1 MAQEIERKFL
11 VKGNDW
17 KKLTLLKKVEIEQGY
32 LSKTRNMT
40 VRIRVTDTAAFLT
53 IKGKRVNLACDEFEY
68 EIPHADG
75 TQLIAQ
81 SVTSLVR
88 KTRSYV
94 RDEHGQVWDID
105 VFKGINRGLTMAE
118 IEMSSVDQRVQLPSW
133 VGAEVSHDKRY
144 ANTYLAEHKVPRSL

>member
-11 VKGNDW
+11 VKGDGW

-32 LSKTRNMT
+32 LSKSRNMT
-40 VRIRVTDTAAFLT
+40 VRIRVTDTTAFIT
-53 IKGKRVNLACDEFEY
+53 IKGKRVDLTCDEFEY

-75 TQLIAQ
+75 VALIAQ

-94 RDEHGQVWDID
+94 RDDKGQVWDID

-118 IEMSSVDQRVQLPSW
+118 FEMTSTKQVVHLPPWIST
-133 VGAEVSHDKRY
+133 EVSHDKRY
-144 ANTYLAEHKVPRSL
+144 VNTYLAEHKVPRTL